1 MFDPVVQAND
11 SPLLNGDFIQ
21 GMDNW
26 TRGANPREV
35 AVVGEV
41 YDGVPIRLLSA
52 GNLGSAWQQVTVPVK
67 PDARARYVLSF
78 LYETRHAEAGQMLI
92 TAEDGT
98 VLREIS
104 LPPASPRELAED
116 QASVASRP
124 PLVFEPIEY
133 NAPFDLPLQ
142 RLDKIHVTVVAPANA
157 DPDDYHLKVLIT
169 RIHLALHL
177 EPVVLRTLKLDEE
190 QLPAS
195 GLLYL
200 CLGADGGFQHRLECV
215 PEPDSPWLYTKAA
228 LISDDNPQ
236 GAVTA
241 APDWGV
247 DHPLDSSWV
256 LQCPLIDDGQDPY
269 LFTVN
274 LVNQY
279 TAAPYP
285 IRASLGHHRLVFS
298 EELEAAYYPV
308 LELAQSVRLGVRVA
322 SWYTGQF
329 LAGRTVTWAIDG
341 QGVLGTTSTDSEGWA
356 YFDFLP
362 TTAGDVAIK
371 ASVTSPYY
379 ASGVETTTLDVR
391 VLATDPWKEVLAVV
405 EGNALPWA
413 QTTGYPNRG
422 STYQVSV
429 RLPEVLRGTELAM
442 RWEGDSAA
450 QLGVQVRPELEQ
462 SRPVDVADLDWA
474 LICQDELDGRFLL
487 QLSCS
492 KLLLPSDRK
501 PMSLARNLVRIGDVQ
516 EANKFPVVDENES
529 VLLRVQVVHVVT
541 SGDGDPVNNALVDWL
556 TPEGTIS
563 TQSGSGGWANV
574 LYQPSRGGDLMVT
587 ARVRAHADA
596 VAIEHPF
603 AVKALPSSP
612 WKNQIRILFDNTEVD
627 LAELGLL
634 CWRGASHTLRIEA
647 TAGSSLLDQLVTLQ
661 WRGESP
667 EIGLTVAGIGVPLK
681 LESKGLEWTFSSQ
694 VASSSSSLFSLALSS
709 PVLASPR
716 ELFGRLIATDLMDEL
731 TVMLDQVTATIAG
744 QTLFPCIGARHNVR
758 YLPNALSPLVGLQGT
773 LMWQGTPAG
782 ELDASVEPPLDI
794 SQTLSDGG
802 IGWSLD
808 FTASKDSGDFTLGLF
823 LPALSLSM
831 SANPMRLAHNKLR
844 IGGWHESAVDAVI
857 GKDKAW
863 SWVRVVSAFTGQAV
877 AQVAVQWK
885 TAAGLETVASD
896 DLGWSGLGLT
906 PGTAGQQEV
915 VANVR
920 SPFDDYEEQRA
931 LSFIALA
938 CDPWDRVRVRFDGH
952 DERPW
957 GSQTFFPRRRGTHIL
972 EVLFE
977 DDSPL
982 FEQDLALGLTGTG
995 PVALGL
1001 RFEPALGVAH
1011 RPSALGMR
1019 FSVRCD
1025 DVTDGGFALRLGA
1038 ERLARLSPA
1047 NAMSL
1052 GVGAQVLKILANSRV
1067 QHVLEWEQE
1076 LVEEVSVVSSI
1087 TGKGIPGIAVTWHN
1101 AELGTLTSLTDFY
1114 GVARLRFKPQTPG
1127 AAVVT
1132 ATVGDAVY
1140 SESVDL
1146 AYTLEEPREIIE
1158 LYEPQGSR
1166 LPPDEE
1172 QALAI
1177 AKVVSARTGLPLA
1190 GVQVRWGFA
1199 GRVLTPSVTDEEGFA
1214 RLTFAYS
1221 AEGDGILSATVS
1233 GGLGGWDMAQLV
1245 YGGLVPV
1252 IESLTSLYTDIN
1264 LGQSVTAVVRVV
1276 SRGDGK
1282 PLEGIKVVWQI
1293 PGQELPVTTTN
1304 ADGKSILVLSPNEL
1318 GPNRLVA
1325 TVHLGSSKAW
1335 EFYVFDPADTPM
1347 FERITNLSPRNV
1359 VGSEAHVEVRIIDQ
1373 QTRLPLAH
1381 RSVAWFYL
1389 NLSLASMRSDANGI
1403 AYVKFIFPRAGHD
1416 KIGAQSVVAYK
1427 ELFISVTESS

>member
-11 SPLLNGDFIQ
+11 SLLLNGDFSQ
-21 GMDNW
+21 GIENW
-26 TRGANPREV
+26 TLGANPREV
-35 AVVGEV
+35 RVVSEV

-52 GNLGSAWQQVTVPVK
+52 GNLGSAWQQVTVPVE
-67 PDARARYVLSF
+67 PDASARYVLSF
-78 LYETRHAEAGQMLI
+78 LYETRHAEAGRMLI

-142 RLDKIHVTVVAPANA
+142 RLDKIRVTVVAPANA
-157 DPDDYHLKVLIT
+157 DPDDYHQRILIT

-177 EPVVLRTLKLDEE
+177 EPAVLQTLKLDDE

-200 CLGADGGFQHRLECV
+200 CLGSNGGFQHRLECV
-215 PEPDSPWLYTKAA
+215 PEPASPWLYTKAA

-241 APDWGV
+241 TPDWGV
-247 DHPLDSSWV
+247 DHPLNLPWV
-256 LQCPLIDDGQDPY
+256 LQCPLIGDQGPY
-269 LFTVN
+269 LFTIK

-285 IRASLGHHRLVFS
+285 IQVSLGHHRLVFR
-298 EELEAAYYPV
+298 EKLEAVYYPV

-322 SWYTGQF
+322 SWYTGQY

-341 QGVLGTTSTDSEGWA
+341 QGILGTTPTDPEGWA
-356 YFDFLP
+356 YFDFPP

-391 VLATDPWKEVLAVV
+391 VLATDPWKDVLAVV

-422 STYQVSV
+422 STYQLSV

-450 QLGVQVRPELEQ
+450 QLGVQVRPELEE
-462 SRPVDVADLDWA
+462 PVSVGATDLSWDF
-474 LICQDELDGRFLL
+474 ICQDKLDGRFHLL
-487 QLSCS
+487 LSCS
-492 KLLLPSDRK
+492 KLLSPSSRK

-516 EANKFPVVDENES
+516 LANKFPVVDERES
-529 VLLRVQVVHVVT
+529 VLLRVQVVQVVHVVT

-563 TQSGSGGWANV
+563 TQSGSGGWASV
-574 LYQPSRGGDLMVT
+574 LYQPSRGGDLVVT

-596 VAIEHPF
+596 LAIERPF

-667 EIGLTVAGIGVPLK
+667 GIGLTVAGIGVPLK

-694 VASSSSSLFSLALSS
+694 VASSSSSLFSLVLSS

-716 ELFGRLIATDLMDEL
+716 ELFGRLIATELFDEL
-731 TVMLDQVTATIAG
+731 TVMLDQVTATIAS
-744 QTLFPCIGARHNVR
+744 QRLFPCLGARHNVR

-773 LMWQGTPAG
+773 LMWLGTPAG
-782 ELDASVEPPLDI
+782 ELDASVEPPLHVT
-794 SQTLSDGG
+794 QTLSDGG
-802 IGWSLD
+802 IAWSLD
-808 FTASKDSGDFTLGLF
+808 FTASKVCGDFTLGLF

-831 SANPMRLAHNKLR
+831 SANPMQLAHNKLR
-844 IGGWHESAVDAVI
+844 IGDWRESAVDAVI

-863 SWVRVVSAFTGQAV
+863 SWVRVFSAFTGQAV

-896 DLGWSGLGLT
+896 DLGWSGFGLT
-906 PGTAGQQEV
+906 PGTAGQQQV
-915 VANVR
+915 LASVL
-920 SPFDDYEEQRA
+920 SPFDGYEEQRV
-931 LSFIALA
+931 LSFMALA
-938 CDPWDRVRVRFDGH
+938 RDPWEGVRVRFDGH
-952 DERPW
+952 DEQPW
-957 GSQTFFPRRRGTHIL
+957 GSQTFFPRRRGTHVV

-977 DDSPL
+977 DGSPL
-982 FEQDLALGLTGTG
+982 FEQDLALGLTGSG
-995 PVALGL
+995 PAELGL
-1001 RFEPALGVAH
+1001 RFEPALGVAR
-1011 RPSALGMR
+1011 RPSALGLHY
-1019 FSVRCD
+1019 SLRCD
-1025 DVTDGGFALRLGA
+1025 DVTDGGFALRLSA

-1052 GVGAQVLKILANSRV
+1052 GVGEQVLKLLANSRV
-1067 QHVLEWEQE
+1067 QQVLEWEQE
-1076 LVEEVSVVSSI
+1076 LVEQVTVVSSI
-1087 TGKGIPGIAVTWHN
+1087 TGKGIAGIAVTWRN
-1101 AELGTLTSLTDFY
+1101 EALGTVTTLTDFY
-1114 GVARLRFKPQTPG
+1114 GVARVRFKPQTPG

-1146 AYTLEEPREIIE
+1146 AYTLEEPREISE

-1172 QALAI
+1172 QTVAI

-1190 GVQVRWGFA
+1190 GVQVRWNFA
-1199 GRVLTPSVTDEEGFA
+1199 GNALVPSVTDEEGIA
-1214 RLTFAYS
+1214 RLTFRYPAGV
-1221 AEGDGILSATVS
+1221 EDVLSATVR
-1233 GGLGGWDMAQLV
+1233 GGLGGWDMAQLGYV
-1245 YGGLVPV
+1245 GVVPE
-1252 IESLTSLYTDIN
+1252 IDSLTSPDTNIN
-1264 LGQSVTAVVRVV
+1264 LGQDATAEIRVV
-1276 SRGDGK
+1276 SRHDGRGLAGVRIVWDYPQLSLPPTVTGQDGK
-1282 PLEGIKVVWQI
+1282 SRIDFRPGETGQHDLKATVVLGGSRLLEFEVFDPATRPQMFELAKLHGQI
-1293 PGQELPVTTTN
+1293 GVGGEAHMRARVTNRSFIPIQGEEVFWSFPNTEIASTRTN
-1304 ADGKSILVLSPNEL
+1304 ADGYAE
-1318 GPNRLVA
+1318 
-1325 TVHLGSSKAW
+1325 
-1335 EFYVFDPADTPM
+1335 
-1347 FERITNLSPRNV
+1347 
-1359 VGSEAHVEVRIIDQ
+1359 
-1373 QTRLPLAH
+1373 
-1381 RSVAWFYL
+1381 
-1389 NLSLASMRSDANGI
+1389 
-1403 AYVKFIFPRAGHD
+1403 VKFILPARGT
-1416 KIGAQSVVAYK
+1416 IVAK
-1427 ELFISVTESS
+1427 VRGGSNMSMPV

>member
-1 MFDPVVQAND
+1 MSKEQAIMFDPVVQAND

-41 YDGVPIRLLSA
+41 YDGVPIKLLSA

-142 RLDKIHVTVVAPANA
+142 RLDKIRVTVVAPANA

-177 EPVVLRTLKLDEE
+177 EPVVLQTLKLDEE

-516 EANKFPVVDENES
+516 EANKFPVVDEHES
-529 VLLRVQVVHVVT
+529 VLLRVQVMHVVT

-694 VASSSSSLFSLALSS
+694 VASSSSSLFSLVLSS

-744 QTLFPCIGARHNVR
+744 QTLFPCIGARHNVG

-844 IGGWHESAVDAVI
+844 IGDWRESAVDAVI
-857 GKDKAW
+857 GRDKAW

-896 DLGWSGLGLT
+896 DLGWSGFGLT

-938 CDPWDRVRVRFDGH
+938 RDPWEGVRVRFDGH
-952 DERPW
+952 DEQPW

-1172 QALAI
+1172 EAQAI

-1199 GRVLTPSVTDEEGFA
+1199 GNALVPSVTDEEGIA
-1214 RLTFAYS
+1214 RLTFRYPAGV
-1221 AEGDGILSATVS
+1221 EDVLSATVR
-1233 GGLGGWDMAQLV
+1233 GGLGGWDMAQLGYV
-1245 YGGLVPV
+1245 GVVPE
-1252 IESLTSLYTDIN
+1252 IDSLTSPDTNIN
-1264 LGQSVTAVVRVV
+1264 LGQDATAEIRVV
-1276 SRGDGK
+1276 SRHDGRALAGVRIVWDYPQLSLPPTVTGQDGK
-1282 PLEGIKVVWQI
+1282 SRIDFRPVETGQHDLKATVVLGGSRLLEFEVFDPATRPQMFELAKLHGQI
-1293 PGQELPVTTTN
+1293 GVGGEAHMRARVTNRSFIPIQGEEVFWSFPNTEIASTRTN
-1304 ADGKSILVLSPNEL
+1304 ADGYAE
-1318 GPNRLVA
+1318 
-1325 TVHLGSSKAW
+1325 
-1335 EFYVFDPADTPM
+1335 
-1347 FERITNLSPRNV
+1347 
-1359 VGSEAHVEVRIIDQ
+1359 
-1373 QTRLPLAH
+1373 
-1381 RSVAWFYL
+1381 
-1389 NLSLASMRSDANGI
+1389 
-1403 AYVKFIFPRAGHD
+1403 VKFILPARGT
-1416 KIGAQSVVAYK
+1416 IVAK
-1427 ELFISVTESS
+1427 VRGGSNMSMPV

>member
-1 MFDPVVQAND
+1 
-11 SPLLNGDFIQ
+11 
-21 GMDNW
+21 
-26 TRGANPREV
+26 
-35 AVVGEV
+35 
-41 YDGVPIRLLSA
+41 
-52 GNLGSAWQQVTVPVK
+52 
-67 PDARARYVLSF
+67 
-78 LYETRHAEAGQMLI
+78 
-92 TAEDGT
+92 
-98 VLREIS
+98 
-104 LPPASPRELAED
+104 
-116 QASVASRP
+116 
-124 PLVFEPIEY
+124 
-133 NAPFDLPLQ
+133 
-142 RLDKIHVTVVAPANA
+142 
-157 DPDDYHLKVLIT
+157 
-169 RIHLALHL
+169 
-177 EPVVLRTLKLDEE
+177 
-190 QLPAS
+190 
-195 GLLYL
+195 
-200 CLGADGGFQHRLECV
+200 
-215 PEPDSPWLYTKAA
+215 
-228 LISDDNPQ
+228 
-236 GAVTA
+236 
-241 APDWGV
+241 
-247 DHPLDSSWV
+247 
-256 LQCPLIDDGQDPY
+256 
-269 LFTVN
+269 
-274 LVNQY
+274 
-279 TAAPYP
+279 
-285 IRASLGHHRLVFS
+285 
-298 EELEAAYYPV
+298 
-308 LELAQSVRLGVRVA
+308 
-322 SWYTGQF
+322 
-329 LAGRTVTWAIDG
+329 
-341 QGVLGTTSTDSEGWA
+341 
-356 YFDFLP
+356 
-362 TTAGDVAIK
+362 
-371 ASVTSPYY
+371 
-379 ASGVETTTLDVR
+379 
-391 VLATDPWKEVLAVV
+391 
-405 EGNALPWA
+405 
-413 QTTGYPNRG
+413 
-422 STYQVSV
+422 
-429 RLPEVLRGTELAM
+429 
-442 RWEGDSAA
+442 
-450 QLGVQVRPELEQ
+450 
-462 SRPVDVADLDWA
+462 
-474 LICQDELDGRFLL
+474 
-487 QLSCS
+487 
-492 KLLLPSDRK
+492 
-501 PMSLARNLVRIGDVQ
+501 
-516 EANKFPVVDENES
+516 
-529 VLLRVQVVHVVT
+529 
-541 SGDGDPVNNALVDWL
+541 
-556 TPEGTIS
+556 
-563 TQSGSGGWANV
+563 
-574 LYQPSRGGDLMVT
+574 
-587 ARVRAHADA
+587 
-596 VAIEHPF
+596 
-603 AVKALPSSP
+603 
-612 WKNQIRILFDNTEVD
+612 LFDNTEVD

-938 CDPWDRVRVRFDGH
+938 CDPWEGVRVRFDGH
-952 DERPW
+952 DEQPW

-1087 TGKGIPGIAVTWHN
+1087 TGKGIAGIAVTWHN
-1101 AELGTLTSLTDFY
+1101 AELGTLTTLTDFY
-1114 GVARLRFKPQTPG
+1114 GVARVRFKPQTPG

-1172 QALAI
+1172 EAQAI

-1199 GRVLTPSVTDEEGFA
+1199 GNALVPSVTDEEGIA
-1214 RLTFAYS
+1214 RLTFRYPAGV
-1221 AEGDGILSATVS
+1221 EDVLSATVR
-1233 GGLGGWDMAQLV
+1233 GGLGGWDMAQLGYV
-1245 YGGLVPV
+1245 GVVPE
-1252 IESLTSLYTDIN
+1252 IDSLTSPDTNIN
-1264 LGQSVTAVVRVV
+1264 LGQDATAEIRVV
-1276 SRGDGK
+1276 SRHDGRALAGVRIVWDYPQLSLPPTVTGQDGK
-1282 PLEGIKVVWQI
+1282 SRIDFRPVETGQHDLKATVVLGGSRLLEFEVFDPATRPQMFELAKLHGQI
-1293 PGQELPVTTTN
+1293 GVGGEAHMRARVTNRSFIPIQGEEVFWSFPNTEIASTRTN
-1304 ADGKSILVLSPNEL
+1304 ADGYAE
-1318 GPNRLVA
+1318 
-1325 TVHLGSSKAW
+1325 
-1335 EFYVFDPADTPM
+1335 
-1347 FERITNLSPRNV
+1347 
-1359 VGSEAHVEVRIIDQ
+1359 
-1373 QTRLPLAH
+1373 
-1381 RSVAWFYL
+1381 
-1389 NLSLASMRSDANGI
+1389 
-1403 AYVKFIFPRAGHD
+1403 VKFILPARGT
-1416 KIGAQSVVAYK
+1416 IVAK
-1427 ELFISVTESS
+1427 VRGGSNMSMPV